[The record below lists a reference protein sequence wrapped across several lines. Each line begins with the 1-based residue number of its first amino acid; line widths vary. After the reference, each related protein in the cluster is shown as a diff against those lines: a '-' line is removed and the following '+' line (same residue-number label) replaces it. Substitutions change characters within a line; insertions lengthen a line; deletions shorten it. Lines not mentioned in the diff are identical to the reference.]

1 MVLLAHKKLARI
13 LPVVEIESLEASAG
27 AARDGSI
34 LHAVQV
40 RRGRARRRRDG
51 LVRVEV
57 DPDLEGVGEGAGR
70 GVAGGRRGVRVPE
83 AAADP

>member
-1 MVLLAHKKLARI
+1 M
-13 LPVVEIESLEASAG
+13 PVVEIESLEASAG

-34 LHAVQV
+34 PHTVQV
-40 RRGRARRRRDG
+40 RRGCARRRRDG

-57 DPDLEGVGEGAGR
+57 DPDLEWVREGTGR
-70 GVAGGRRGVRVPE
+70 GVTGGRRGVSVPE